1 MRGVVHLSGLDGGG
15 EEALTSEEL
24 TSEGLFGDTEH
35 GCASALA
42 LTQGLLD
49 ADAAPSAGM
58 WLVTRGAQAVTRE
71 PGGVLAGAA
80 LWGLGRT
87 VGLEAPQLGA
97 RLLDLDPAGE
107 PDAGALVGEL
117 LYPDRE
123 TQVAHRAGVRH
134 AARLVRG
141 VTCAGRSGAV
151 GAVRGQAARG
161 RHVPGDGRSRWGWA
175 RGGGMACGPWRGGGR
190 AQRAPRA
197 GPGGGGGGRGAP
209 RARGD
214 GGGRDCRRV
223 GRGGGG
229 GDAVAHRGGSAAAG
243 RCDSQR
249 GGAVGRGAGEPGL
262 GAVRAGVGAED
273 GGGVASAPCDA
284 RIGA

>member
-1 MRGVVHLSGLDGGG
+1 MTWPGGEERAGADEGPGVRVVRVEPGRREAWRSLVEELTGEEALRGVVHLSGLDGGG
-15 EEALTSEEL
+15 EEAL

-49 ADAAPSAGM
+49 ADAAPSGGM

-87 VGLEAPQLGA
+87 VGLEAAQLGA

-141 VTCAGRSGAV
+141 VAPDVASDMAPDVPAPSELSEGRLRGAGTYLVTGGLGGVGREVAAWLADHGA
-151 GAVRGQAARG
+151 GAIVLNG
-161 RHVPGDGRSRWGWA
+161 R
-175 RGGGMACGPWRGGGR
+175 
-190 AQRAPRA
+190 RAPD
-197 GPGGGGGGRGAP
+197 PGGGGGGRGA
-209 RARGD
+209 
-214 GGGRDCRRV
+214 
-223 GRGGGG
+223 
-229 GDAVAHRGGSAAAG
+229 S
-243 RCDSQR
+243 
-249 GGAVGRGAGEPGL
+249 
-262 GAVRAGVGAED
+262 
-273 GGGVASAPCDA
+273 
-284 RIGA
+284 